1 LQNREIQR
9 CVLQRVCIVAG
20 CSGIRE
26 MEFPIKST
34 VDKYQLLPAFLKV
47 RLTARVCEDIMLRFV
62 NKVMHACNLGGG

>member
-1 LQNREIQR
+1 
-9 CVLQRVCIVAG
+9 
-20 CSGIRE
+20 